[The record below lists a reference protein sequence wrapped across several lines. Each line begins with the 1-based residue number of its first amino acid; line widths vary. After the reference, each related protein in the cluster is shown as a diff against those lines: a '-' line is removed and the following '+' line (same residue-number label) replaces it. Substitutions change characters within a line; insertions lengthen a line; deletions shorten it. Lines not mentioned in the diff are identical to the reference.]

1 MLEETSIQE
10 PAKPIISNITAKSV
24 NEPKEIRRNLVKQ
37 ITGTVR
43 WRESVLEMHRLGVQ
57 RFLEIG
63 PGKVL
68 GNLVKRIIK
77 GADQFSLGTAEE
89 LHVYKEQ
96 NNV

>member
-1 MLEETSIQE
+1 M
-10 PAKPIISNITAKSV
+10 

-43 WRESVLEMHRLGVQ
+43 WRESVLEMQRLGVQ

-68 GNLVKRIIK
+68 GNLVKRIIT
-77 GADQFSLGTAEE
+77 GADQFSVGTAEE
-89 LHVYKEQ
+89 LYAYKEK